1 MPPNNITAVH
11 CVEQEIKVKPK
22 GLKII
27 LMGDLNVR
35 PRDPRDE
42 REEDLMMTFV
52 DRGLVSMT
60 DNFMP
65 RQQYRGSGSWECNIQ
80 REVYQVR
87 GDQYEVR

>member
-65 RQQYRGSGSWECNIQ
+65 DNST
-80 REVYQVR
+80 
-87 GDQYEVR
+87 GDQEAGNVTFRGKSIR